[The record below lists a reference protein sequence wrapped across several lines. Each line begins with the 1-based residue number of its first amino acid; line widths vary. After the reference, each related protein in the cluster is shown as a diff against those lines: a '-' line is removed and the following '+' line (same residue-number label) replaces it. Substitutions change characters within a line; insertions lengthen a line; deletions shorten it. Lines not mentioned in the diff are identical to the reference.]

1 MEAAQMGGGLSQ
13 RPRRFESFPLRSYI
27 LAGSFLWYR
36 ATVQLMGLFVATLLV
51 VVTLVGLMLWLF
63 FHRGR

>member
-1 MEAAQMGGGLSQ
+1 
-13 RPRRFESFPLRSYI
+13 
-27 LAGSFLWYR
+27 
-36 ATVQLMGLFVATLLV
+36 VQLMGLFVATLLV